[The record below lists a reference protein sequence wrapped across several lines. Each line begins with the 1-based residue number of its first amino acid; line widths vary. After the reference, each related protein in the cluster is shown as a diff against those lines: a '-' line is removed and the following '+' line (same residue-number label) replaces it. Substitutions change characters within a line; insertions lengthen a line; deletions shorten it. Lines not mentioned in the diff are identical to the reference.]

1 MEKVNENAQYVDY
14 EVDVAGEYDRAVIF
28 RLTYIINESR
38 FYAIVTDTKTDWTEE
53 ISPIPDETAKFMLGA
68 DTYYELK
75 GKGITRQMTNDL
87 LDKATELGYR
97 ACGKRWPSDFDGA
110 HHVAESRKDLPYDAM
125 GDYSNIEPSKE
136 QERLDKFNKN
146 NPTNNLQDLM

>member
-1 MEKVNENAQYVDY
+1 MELVNKNADYADY
-14 EVDVAGEYDRAVIF
+14 EVDIVGDENRAVIF

-110 HHVAESRKDLPYDAM
+110 HHV
-125 GDYSNIEPSKE
+125 NKE
-136 QERLDKFNKN
+136 QERLDNFNKN

>member
-14 EVDVAGEYDRAVIF
+14 EVDVAGDENRGVIF
-28 RLTYIINESR
+28 RLTYIIDESR

-53 ISPIPDETAKFMLGA
+53 ISPIPDETVKFMLGEDA
-68 DTYYELK
+68 YYELK
-75 GKGITRQMTNDL
+75 GKTYSWNESSL
-87 LDKATELGYR
+87 PCSPVKY
-97 ACGKRWPSDFDGA
+97 WPSDFDGA
-110 HHVAESRKDLPYDAM
+110 HHV
-125 GDYSNIEPSKE
+125 NKE

>member
-1 MEKVNENAQYVDY
+1 MELVNKNAHYVDY
-14 EVDVAGEYDRAVIF
+14 EVDVAGDDNRAVIF
-28 RLTYIINESR
+28 RLTYIINKSR
-38 FYAIVTDTKTDWTEE
+38 FYAIVTDTKTDWIGE

-97 ACGKRWPSDFDGA
+97 ACGKSWPSDFDGA
-110 HHVAESRKDLPYDAM
+110 HHV
-125 GDYSNIEPSKE
+125 NKE
-136 QERLDKFNKN
+136 QERLDNFNKN

>member
-1 MEKVNENAQYVDY
+1 MELVNKNAHYVDY
-14 EVDVAGEYDRAVIF
+14 EVDVAGDENRAVIF

-87 LDKATELGYR
+87 LDKAKELGYR
-97 ACGKRWPSDFDGA
+97 ACGKSWPSDFDGV
-110 HHVAESRKDLPYDAM
+110 HHVA
-125 GDYSNIEPSKE
+125 EPSKE
-136 QERLDKFNKN
+136 QERLDNFNKN

>member
-1 MEKVNENAQYVDY
+1 MELVNKNAHYVDY
-14 EVDVAGEYDRAVIF
+14 EVDVAGDDNRAVIF
-28 RLTYIINESR
+28 RLTYIINKSR
-38 FYAIVTDTKTDWTEE
+38 FYAIVTDTKTDWIGE

-97 ACGKRWPSDFDGA
+97 ACGKSWPSDFDGV
-110 HHVAESRKDLPYDAM
+110 HHV
-125 GDYSNIEPSKE
+125 NKE
-136 QERLDKFNKN
+136 QERLDNFNKN

>member
-1 MEKVNENAQYVDY
+1 MEKVNENGHYIDY
-14 EVDVAGEYDRAVIF
+14 EVDVAGDENRAVIF
-28 RLTYIINESR
+28 RLTYIINKSR
-38 FYAIVTDTKTDWTEE
+38 FYAIVTDTKTDWIGE

-75 GKGITRQMTNDL
+75 GKGITREMTNDL

-110 HHVAESRKDLPYDAM
+110 HHV
-125 GDYSNIEPSKE
+125 NKE
-136 QERLDKFNKN
+136 QERLDNFNKN

>member
-1 MEKVNENAQYVDY
+1 MKLINKNAHYVDY
-14 EVDVAGEYDRAVIF
+14 EVDVVGDENRAVIF

-38 FYAIVTDTKTDWTEE
+38 FYAIVTDTKTEWVEE
-53 ISPIPDETAKFMLGA
+53 ISQIPDETAKFMLGA

-87 LDKATELGYR
+87 LDKATELGCR
-97 ACGKRWPSDFDGA
+97 ACGKRWPSEFNGA
-110 HHVAESRKDLPYDAM
+110 HHV
-125 GDYSNIEPSKE
+125 NKE
-136 QERLDKFNKN
+136 QERLDNFNKN

>member
-1 MEKVNENAQYVDY
+1 
-14 EVDVAGEYDRAVIF
+14 
-28 RLTYIINESR
+28 
-38 FYAIVTDTKTDWTEE
+38 
-53 ISPIPDETAKFMLGA
+53 MLGA

-110 HHVAESRKDLPYDAM
+110 HHV
-125 GDYSNIEPSKE
+125 
-136 QERLDKFNKN
+136 NKAQ
-146 NPTNNLQDLM
+146 TLR

>member
-1 MEKVNENAQYVDY
+1 MELVNKNADYVDY
-14 EVDVAGEYDRAVIF
+14 EVDVSGDENRAVIF

-38 FYAIVTDTKTDWTEE
+38 FYATVTDTKTDWTEE

-68 DTYYELK
+68 DIYYELK
-75 GKGITRQMTNDL
+75 GRGITRQMTNDL
-87 LDKATELGYR
+87 LDKAKELGYR

-110 HHVAESRKDLPYDAM
+110 HHVA
-125 GDYSNIEPSKE
+125 EPSKE

>member
-1 MEKVNENAQYVDY
+1 MEKVNENGHYVDY
-14 EVDVAGEYDRAVIF
+14 EVDIAGDENRAVI
-28 RLTYIINESR
+28 RLTYIINKSR
-38 FYAIVTDTKTDWTEE
+38 FYAIVTDTKTDWTGE
-53 ISPIPDETAKFMLGA
+53 ISPIPDDETAKFMLGA

-87 LDKATELGYR
+87 LDKATELANR

-110 HHVAESRKDLPYDAM
+110 HHV
-125 GDYSNIEPSKE
+125 NKE
-136 QERLDKFNKN
+136 QERLDNFNKN

>member
-1 MEKVNENAQYVDY
+1 MEKVNENAHYVDF
-14 EVDVAGEYDRAVIF
+14 ETELAGDNDRGILF
-28 RLTYIINESR
+28 RLTYIVEESR
-38 FYAIVTDTKTDWTEE
+38 YYASVYDSGSAWEGE
-53 ISPIPDETAKFMLGA
+53 VSPFPDETAKFMLGA

-75 GKGITRQMTNDL
+75 GKGITREMTNDL

-110 HHVAESRKDLPYDAM
+110 HHV
-125 GDYSNIEPSKE
+125 NKE